1 MGAFS
6 DSYIFFGI
14 CIDMMIVM
22 IMMKVGGVHSVT
34 LGDEAAR
41 SRGTQKSVL
50 ERKAPSTFPL
60 LIEMRERSHW
70 VAHQVKVLIKIS
82 NEKRLGGILVNV
94 SQYSH
99 EYF

>member
-6 DSYIFFGI
+6 DSYIFFVI
-14 CIDMMIVM
+14 CIDMMVM
-22 IMMKVGGVHSVT
+22 MMMKVGGVHSVT
-34 LGDEAAR
+34 LGDEEAR

-82 NEKRLGGILVNV
+82 VEKKFEVILVNV
-94 SQYSH
+94 AQHSH
-99 EYF
+99 VCF